1 MKDGF
6 INASRQRPNRLTENA
21 DFNIQIYDASR
32 FSFVLKSQEKLSKPY
47 ISRRV
52 Y

>member
-6 INASRQRPNRLTENA
+6 INVSRQRPNRLTQNA

-32 FSFVLKSQEKLSKPY
+32 FPFVVKSQEKLSKPS
-47 ISRRV
+47 ISRTV